1 MTIHFAS
8 EVWAGTPHEPK
19 HQLWTDDEVG
29 KKELI
34 YENPDL
40 IEFYRWCKDHGWIGI
55 PNSVHHCLNKGICRY
70 SRRTH

>member
-1 MTIHFAS
+1 MTIYFAS

-19 HQLWTDDEVG
+19 HQLWTDNEVG

-40 IEFYRWCKDHGWIGI
+40 IEFYRWCKDQG
-55 PNSVHHCLNKGICRY
+55 
-70 SRRTH
+70 

>member
-19 HQLWTDDEVG
+19 HQLWTDNEVG

-40 IEFYRWCKDHGWIGI
+40 IMKKLDEDKSPKAVKALVIH
-55 PNSVHHCLNKGICRY
+55 
-70 SRRTH
+70 